1 MKISAFLY
9 VADGSDKKLE
19 FSEDI
24 CRNIGDDQLLWITVL
39 ERKEEVVKQV
49 VKILNFKNAPVKD
62 ILRHKER
69 PKLEKFENF
78 YRIFVVS
85 VNSEKNKKLEIIPID
100 FIVKTNVIVTVH
112 DGGVK
117 FFEEY
122 RNLDKGETKL
132 GRLNTE
138 SFIASLLD
146 LHLVSYFTALENL
159 EKKVDKLDDLI
170 LTKDLSD
177 DEFLNEMLELRHK
190 VSELRRLFLPHRDVF
205 YALSRPDFFSSV
217 EFDSTTELQKLNER
231 FNHAVEA
238 IESSRDMVLSL
249 FDLYTTRSAHKI
261 NQTIKTL
268 TFVTI
273 ISSGLS
279 VIAGVFGMNFEVGFF
294 KSSEGFWITILGMGL
309 LAGGLVTAA
318 KMKNCIY

>member
-9 VADGSDKKLE
+9 DADGSDKELE

-39 ERKEEVVKQV
+39 ERKQEIIEQV
-49 VKILNFKNAPVKD
+49 VEALSLKNAPVKD

-85 VNSEKNKKLEIIPID
+85 VNGEKNKKLEIIPID
-100 FIVKTNVIVTVH
+100 FIVKTNVIVTIH
-112 DGGVK
+112 DGGVE

-122 RNLDKGETKL
+122 RDSDKGETQL

-146 LHLVSYFTALENL
+146 LHLVSYFKALENL
-159 EKKVDKLDDLI
+159 EEKVDKLDEMI
-170 LTKDLSD
+170 LTKELSD
-177 DEFLNEMLELRHK
+177 DEFLDKMLELRRI
-190 VSELRRLFLPHRDVF
+190 VSKLRRLFLPHRDVF

-217 EFDSTTELQKLNER
+217 ESESSAELQKLNER
-231 FNHAVEA
+231 FDHAVEA
-238 IESSRDMVLSL
+238 IESSRDMVLGL
-249 FDLYTTRSAHKI
+249 FDLYTTRAAHKM

-273 ISSGLS
+273 VTGGLG
-279 VIAGVFGMNFEVGFF
+279 VIAGVFGMNFEVDFF

-309 LAGGLVTAA
+309 LAGGVATAA
-318 KMKNCIY
+318 KMKNWI